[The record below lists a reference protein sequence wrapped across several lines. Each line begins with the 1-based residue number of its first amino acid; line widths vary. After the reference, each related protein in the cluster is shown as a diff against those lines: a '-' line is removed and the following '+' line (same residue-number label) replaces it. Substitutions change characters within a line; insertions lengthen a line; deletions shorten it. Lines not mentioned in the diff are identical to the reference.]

1 MLVKRK
7 KNKKY
12 LDTSKIKQYNDCN
25 KQRKGVERMK
35 NGVAEIKE
43 VKDISTALTRENKK
57 YVIAVANALL
67 FSQGSPEQP
76 RNPPMQM
83 AQS

>member
-1 MLVKRK
+1 MG
-7 KNKKY
+7 N
-12 LDTSKIKQYNDCN
+12 I
-25 KQRKGVERMK
+25 
-35 NGVAEIKE
+35 VAEIRE

-76 RNPPMQM
+76 RKPPKRT
-83 AQS
+83 A